1 MRKNLRRMVGIGAAG
16 AVLVVLLFTAASFTR
31 LWYFAGIAAIIG
43 IALISVGCIVTI
55 RIAER
60 SASVNHRI
68 STRAKNLESRE
79 RDLNTR
85 IQSCEQGEIEVSARL
100 SNLDALIQTCEQNG
114 LAASTRLSNLG
125 KQIESCAQSDIAAQ
139 VRLAKLEQIEHDNA
153 QKFEE
158 LQEHRGRITVELARI
173 EKSAVSSVASAAK
186 ETAALHQMLE
196 AQTASVDDLRTRQSN
211 TKELADRNNKDLR
224 VLRSRVSAEFKREL
238 IADLKQLKNS
248 SDEYKQSSRELLRT
262 TFESSVLLGQNP
274 TTVLSQS
281 RAKILFDEY
290 LEVGDVVRTR
300 PLIENFDLL
309 DELRLPELR
318 KIYQGFRAAGYW
330 ELAAK
335 VLVVVS
341 EKSKSEKDAR
351 AVAKIEHEI
360 MAYSCDIPENAVSID
375 GDAYDPEGP
384 IMHMV
389 GRVLPET
396 QTGYTLRTQYTANAQ
411 ARRGLPV
418 VIVGQPGITERQVR
432 DIEQYRFDDID
443 YYLLPGPS
451 RKDALLD
458 EWLLGAIEEL
468 SLLVQEVRPSILHA
482 QSDFF
487 NALIALA
494 VGDRYGI
501 PTVYESRGFWEESWL
516 SRTITSQ
523 GWGADA
529 DKLFEMY
536 GFPDAYSLRQRA
548 EEIVRERADH
558 VFTLAE
564 VMRDHILESSAGA
577 IEPSRVSIV
586 PNSVEPNNFPVQ
598 EVDLSL
604 KAHLGLPDNALVVGY
619 ISSIV
624 EYEGIDTLLDAY
636 QLTFDATKQPIC
648 LLLVGDGDYLPTLKD
663 HAAHHGIKNVFFTG
677 RVPHSDVLRYYGLID
692 IFVVPRKPAAV
703 ANLVTPLKPFE
714 AFATGRTVILSD
726 VGALLEIAR
735 QSQAVETFIAGDAG
749 NLSQKL
755 LMLIDDPERRAALS
769 RGAAAWVRNHRTWDN
784 NVSGY
789 FDVYCQLGYEGASS
803 QILESELRLRRR
815 GLNAGDI
822 IDAIADSDLPP
833 LTSWYA
839 TEEHTQKAQDI
850 LDTGWVCAEFDPVRV
865 TEKPDWG
872 RYGRENR
879 SWGFHLQ
886 AFDFMDPLL
895 HEYRETGER
904 FWLDTAMAIA
914 LDWLEVHNGPTSH
927 DDSMAWYDMSL
938 ALRTPRLLS
947 LLSISS
953 KYQDLRTKTTILV
966 EGLVR
971 HIDELEKDEAFNP
984 GNNHGFYTA
993 AAQLHIKRFSP
1004 SIPGAQE
1011 AGEQGAS
1018 RMKIMA
1024 ERQFAPDGV
1033 HLEHSPGYHQML
1045 LGSFERAIHDG
1056 LIQDEKIHERIHRA
1070 AHVLG
1075 WMIQPDGHL
1084 LQFGD
1089 TKETSLQHNGMF
1101 SADPE
1106 TQFLM
1111 SGGATGQAP
1120 TSELAVFND
1129 GGYAFV
1135 RSPAPKNAM
1144 EISTAGYL
1152 AFSAAFHSRAH
1163 KHADDLNIVWYDR
1176 GVEILVDSGRFGYG
1190 KLLDIDSPLRSQG
1203 YYYESPE
1210 RQYIEGTMAHNTLM
1224 MDGKNQSRRGRKP
1237 FGSGLLEA
1245 KQNEDKFDIVGRA
1258 VHDDYIHRRRIIYRP
1273 GIELQVLDSIFS
1285 QDEKNR
1291 EAIIWFNLDGRFE
1304 LFSSDTK
1311 VLFRRQLGDE
1321 QVFVEISGP
1330 GEIIEPIRGG
1340 VDPLRGWRS
1349 RIDRDL
1355 EPVWS
1360 IGFRIQVKTRASV
1373 STVFRIFD

>member
-16 AVLVVLLFTAASFTR
+16 AVLVVLLFAAASFTR
-31 LWYFAGIAAIIG
+31 LWYLAGIAAIIG
-43 IALISVGCIVTI
+43 IALIAVGYLVTI
-55 RIAER
+55 RIAEY
-60 SASVNHRI
+60 SASVNYRM

-79 RDLNTR
+79 RDLSTR
-85 IQSCEQGEIEVSARL
+85 IQSCEQNGLAANTRL
-100 SNLDALIQTCEQNG
+100 SNLD
-114 LAASTRLSNLG
+114 

-139 VRLAKLEQIEHDNA
+139 VRLAKLEQTEHDNA
-153 QKFEE
+153 QKLEE
-158 LQEHRGRITVELARI
+158 LQEQRGRITVELARL
-173 EKSAVSSVASAAK
+173 EKSAVSSVASVAK
-186 ETAALHQMLE
+186 EAAALRQMLE
-196 AQTASVDDLRTRQSN
+196 AQTASVDDLRSRQIS
-211 TKELADRNNKDLR
+211 TKELADRSNKDLR
-224 VLRSRVSAEFKREL
+224 VLRSRVSAEFKQEL

-262 TFESSVLLGQNP
+262 TFESSILLGQNP
-274 TTVLSQS
+274 ATVLSQF
-281 RAKILFDEY
+281 RAKTLLDEY
-290 LEVGDVVRTR
+290 LEAGDVVRTR

-318 KIYQGFRAAGYW
+318 KIYRGFRAAGYW

-341 EKSKSEKDAR
+341 EKSKNENDAR

-360 MAYSCDIPENAVSID
+360 LAYSCDIQENAVSIG

-396 QTGYTLRTQYTANAQ
+396 QTGYTLRTQYTASAQ

-418 VIVGQPGITERQVR
+418 VIVGQPGITERQVQ
-432 DIEQYRFDDID
+432 DIERYRFDDID
-443 YYLLPGPS
+443 YYLLPGPT

-468 SLLVQEVRPSILHA
+468 SMLVQEVRPSILHA

-487 NALIALA
+487 NALIALT
-494 VGDRYGI
+494 VGNRYGI

-529 DKLFEMY
+529 GKLFEMY

-577 IEPSRVSIV
+577 IEPTRVSIV

-604 KAHLGLPDNALVVGY
+604 KSHLGLPDNALVVGY

-624 EYEGIDTLLDAY
+624 EYEGIDTLLEAY

-663 HAAHHGIKNVFFTG
+663 HASRHGIKNVFFTG
-677 RVPHSDVLRYYGLID
+677 RVPHSEVLRYYGLID

-755 LMLIDDPERRAALS
+755 LMLINDPERRAALS
-769 RGAAAWVRNHRTWDN
+769 RAAAAWVRNHRTWDN

-789 FDVYCQLGYEGASS
+789 FDVYRQLGYEGSTS
-803 QILESELRLRRR
+803 QVLESELRLRKR

-833 LTSWYA
+833 LASWYA
-839 TEEHTQKAQDI
+839 IEERTQNAQDI
-850 LDTGWVCAEFDPVRV
+850 LDIGWVCAEFDPVRV
-865 TEKPDWG
+865 AEKTDWDC
-872 RYGRENR
+872 YGRENR

-895 HEYRETGER
+895 LEYRETGER
-904 FWLDTAMAIA
+904 FWLDTAVDIA
-914 LDWLEVHNGPTSH
+914 LDWLEVHSGPTSH

-947 LLSISS
+947 LLSHSS
-953 KYQDLRTKTTILV
+953 KYQDLRTKATILA
-966 EGLVR
+966 EGLLR
-971 HIDELEKDEAFNP
+971 HIDELGKDEAFNP

-993 AAQLHIKRFSP
+993 AAQLHLTRFSP

-1045 LGSFERAIHDG
+1045 LGSFERAIQDG
-1056 LIQDEKIHERIHRA
+1056 LIQDENIYERIHRA

-1075 WMIQPDGHL
+1075 WMIQPDGRL
-1084 LQFGD
+1084 VQFGD
-1089 TKETSLQHNGMF
+1089 TQETLLQHIGTF

-1176 GVEILVDSGRFGYG
+1176 GIEILVDSGRFGYG
-1190 KLLDIDSPLRSQG
+1190 KLLDADSPLRSQG

-1224 MDGKNQSRRGRKP
+1224 MDGRDQSRRGRDP
-1237 FGSGLLEA
+1237 FGSGFIEA
-1245 KQNEDKFDIVGRA
+1245 KQDGQIFDLVARA
-1258 VHDDYIHRRRIIYRP
+1258 THENYIHRRRVVYRP
-1273 GIELQVLDSIFS
+1273 GQELKVLDSVFS
-1285 QDEKNR
+1285 QDENPR
-1291 EAIIWFNLDGRFE
+1291 EATIWFNLDGRFE
-1304 LFSSDTK
+1304 LVSSNSK
-1311 VLFRRQLGDE
+1311 VVFKRLDGDE
-1321 QVFVEISGP
+1321 ETNLEISGP
-1330 GEIIEPIRGG
+1330 GELIEPVRGG
-1340 VDPLRGWRS
+1340 EAPMRGWRS
-1349 RIDRDL
+1349 RTDRHL

-1360 IGFRIQVKTRASV
+1360 VGFRVPVNTRSSV
-1373 STVFRIFD
+1373 STIFRIIS